1 MKKFFSIALAALMM
15 AAMTTTTMADDT
27 GLVSNAA
34 KATVAPVIDGE
45 IDDIWNYTDPQTVDT
60 SASDGVEVSAAYT
73 KILWDDTGLY
83 FLAVVTDDSITDNDK
98 DARNSVDFWISEKH
112 TKTDGFA
119 ADAGDWHF
127 CKASDGTEVYYTGN
141 EKIYDV
147 AESYVNVTSDGYV
160 IEFYAPFLSDI
171 TPAVGTKIG
180 YTVSVNDDVD
190 GDGVRDGY
198 SYWSVTAEDGAYW
211 SNTKALCDVTLVDG
225 PVLEVETEAELVAE
239 DVVATA
245 PQTFDFGVVAAVGA
259 IVSALGYAV
268 SKKR

>member
-1 MKKFFSIALAALMM
+1 MKKTLSIILATLTLAAMS
-15 AAMTTTTMADDT
+15 TTVLADDT
-27 GLVSNAA
+27 GLVSTAA
-34 KATVAPVIDGE
+34 KATVAPVIDGQIDE
-45 IDDIWNYTDPQTVDT
+45 IWDYTEAQTVNT
-60 SASDGVEVSAAYT
+60 SASEGVEVSAAYT

-83 FLAVVTDDSITDNDK
+83 FLAVVTDDSITEKDA
-98 DARNSVDFWISEKH
+98 DARNSVDFWISEKN
-112 TKTDGFA
+112 TKTDGFD

-127 CKASDGTEVYYTGN
+127 CKASDGTECYYTGN

-147 AESYVNVTSDGYV
+147 AESYVDLTADGYV

-198 SYWSVTAEDGAYW
+198 SYWSVTADDGAYW

-225 PVLEVETEAELVAE
+225 PVFAEETVAE
-239 DVVATA
+239 VVADDVVTTA
-245 PQTFDFGVVAAVGA
+245 PQTFDAGVIAAVA
-259 IVSALGYAV
+259 VIVSAACYAIA
-268 SKKR
+268 KKR